1 MSIKTLLDS
10 GEVAMNQKL
19 TPSTV
24 LLLVIPPLLW
34 AGNAVIGRVVYQM
47 VPPLTLNFLR
57 WMLAALLL
65 LPMGYSIFRSGSGLW
80 TNWRRYAWLGLL
92 GVGLYNSLQYLALHT
107 SSPLNV
113 TLVAASMPIWML
125 LVGRMFHGVAIRGV
139 QVVGSILSLAG
150 VLIILAQGQWSQLR
164 ALHFTAGD
172 LLMIAATI
180 FFAFYSWQLTL
191 ARDSEAIRRSWA
203 TLLLAQVIYGVV
215 WSGAFAAVEWGIT
228 DWHIDWSWTLALAL
242 AFVAIGPAVI
252 AYRCWGIG
260 VQRVG
265 PTTAGF
271 FVNLTPLFA
280 ALLSLAMLGD
290 MPQPYH
296 AFAFGLIVFGIVLS
310 GRGG

>member
-1 MSIKTLLDS
+1 MT
-10 GEVAMNQKL
+10 QKL

-24 LLLVIPPLLW
+24 LLLLVPPLMW
-34 AGNAVIGRVVYQM
+34 AGNAVVGRAVYHM

-57 WMLAALLL
+57 WALAALLL
-65 LPMGYSIFRSGSGLW
+65 LPMGYSIFRRGSGLW
-80 TNWRRYAWLGLL
+80 TNWRRYALLGLL

-113 TLVAASMPIWML
+113 TLVAASMPVWML
-125 LVGRMFHGVAIRGV
+125 LIGRIFYGAAIHRT
-139 QVVGSILSLAG
+139 QIFGSVLSLVG

-164 ALHFTAGD
+164 TLHFVAGD

-191 ARDSEAIRRSWA
+191 ANDSQAIRRSWA
-203 TLLLAQVIYGVV
+203 TLLLAQVVYGVV
-215 WSGAFAAVEWGIT
+215 WSGAFAAVEWGVVGW
-228 DWHIDWSWTLALAL
+228 DIDWGWGLGLALV
-242 AFVAIGPAVI
+242 FVAVGPAVI
-252 AYRCWGIG
+252 AFRCWGIG

-280 ALLSLAMLGD
+280 ALLSLLMLGD
-290 MPQPYH
+290 RPRLYH

-310 GRGG
+310 GRNRG

>member
-1 MSIKTLLDS
+1 
-10 GEVAMNQKL
+10 MNQKL

-24 LLLVIPPLLW
+24 LLLLIPPLLW
-34 AGNAVIGRVVYQM
+34 AGNAVVGRAVYQM

-57 WMLAALLL
+57 WALAGLLL
-65 LPMGYSIFRSGSGLW
+65 LPMGYSIFRNGSGLG
-80 TNWRRYAWLGLL
+80 TNWRRYALLGLL

-113 TLVAASMPIWML
+113 TLVAASMPVWML
-125 LVGRMFHGVAIRGV
+125 LIGRIFHGVAIRGM
-139 QVVGSILSLAG
+139 QIVGSILSLVG

-164 ALHFTAGD
+164 ALHFVAGD

-180 FFAFYSWQLTL
+180 FWSFYSWQLTL
-191 ARDSEAIRRSWA
+191 ARDSEAVRRSWA
-203 TLLLAQVIYGVV
+203 TLLLAQVVYGVI
-215 WSGAFAAVEWGIT
+215 WSAAFAVAEWSMT
-228 DWHIDWSWTLALAL
+228 DWVIDWSWGLVLALV
-242 AFVAIGPAVI
+242 FVAVGPAII
-252 AYRCWGIG
+252 AFRCWGVG

-280 ALLSLAMLGD
+280 ALLSLLMLGD
-290 MPQPYH
+290 TPQLYH

-310 GRGG
+310 GRSA